1 MRVGFYRPTDTD
13 ELCQDDLLDGG
24 QKNDGLLRSYA
35 TQDFKRRPLLPET
48 VGLGEADE
56 KVFTYGR

>member
-1 MRVGFYRPTDTD
+1 MRVGFHRPTDTD

-35 TQDFKRRPLLPET
+35 TQDFKRRPLLP
-48 VGLGEADE
+48 
-56 KVFTYGR
+56 